1 MRGVGRAHPR
11 GGGAPETA
19 GGPERPA
26 GTHDRARAGVD
37 HRPAVRLAAA
47 ALLATT
53 ALLTGCSPTN
63 GVGARDEGPARTDTV
78 GHTAA
83 SPASSAS
90 PSPALERVD
99 AVKLVMADEQVG
111 KDVKRALKRC
121 GANGYPVDVSY
132 GKLTGAASA
141 DVVVNVMTCDSVG
154 VGSYV
159 YRPDGDRFRDVF
171 RNEQPQVYAEI
182 DRGDLV
188 VTQKVY
194 REDDQ
199 LAYPSSEDVITYS
212 WSASEGRFT
221 EQDRTHNDY
230 SNPVGGGKAPTSDN

>member
-1 MRGVGRAHPR
+1 VT
-11 GGGAPETA
+11 GA
-19 GGPERPA
+19 
-26 GTHDRARAGVD
+26 
-37 HRPAVRLAAA
+37 
-47 ALLATT
+47 
-53 ALLTGCSPTN
+53 ALLTGCSTTS
-63 GVGARDEGPARTDTV
+63 GAGARDEGPAHTDTV

-99 AVKLVMADEQVG
+99 AVKLVMADALVS

-171 RNEQPQVYAEI
+171 RNEEPQVYAEI

-194 REDDQ
+194 REGDQ
-199 LAYPSSEDVITYS
+199 LSYPSSEDVITYS
-212 WSASEGRFT
+212 WSASDGRFT